1 MPIVPRTLTK
11 SEATQQQAAVIAYK
25 LRRLEREDEKAIL
38 TAKKIREAVPATAK
52 TRVTTGP
59 SVLDRIKET
68 FGLKQVASAQTST
81 GHGTIKLAAI
91 AAAGIIATTISAG
104 SANAQNINGA
114 MGAANMQNGVFTA
127 MNAMTLL
134 SNPYGGGMMKVMGA
148 MSAAQ
153 AAGQIYNGATQ
164 MTGSASPSSP
174 AAPQVTWNTQR
185 QAPNVVSTNQV
196 YGSTPGLSQHMT
208 SSNTTIARLDGM
220 IQNRIGLAY
229 AGQIPKLDPNF
240 SIEIKNLASTDPHRL
255 IDYANSIKERNTAQ
269 IQQLATQNINDPKTG
284 KVIGVLNETTNA
296 IGDAAGQAYAKM
308 LFTSPGEIPRSAYG
322 ALAPAYQSAYNNA
335 VSAGYIRAQQASNT
349 R

>member
-59 SVLDRIKET
+59 SVLERIKET
-68 FGLKQVASAQTST
+68 FGLKQVVSAQTSN
-81 GHGTIKLAAI
+81 GNGTMKLAAI

-104 SANAQNINGA
+104 SANAQSLNGA
-114 MGAANMQNGVFTA
+114 MAMANMQNGVFGA

-153 AAGQIYNGATQ
+153 AAGQIYNGANQ
-164 MTGSASPSSP
+164 MTGSSNPSSP
-174 AAPQVTWNTQR
+174 SAPQVTWNTQR
-185 QAPNVVSTNQV
+185 QAPNVVPTNQV
-196 YGSTPGLSQHMT
+196 YGSTPGLNQYMT
-208 SSNTTIARLDGM
+208 SSNTAIARLDGM
-220 IQNRIGLAY
+220 IQNRLGLAY
-229 AGQIPKLDPNF
+229 AGQTPKTDPNF
-240 SIEIKNLASTDPHRL
+240 ITEIKNLASSDPHRL

-269 IQQLATQNINDPKTG
+269 IQQIATQNINDPKTG
-284 KVIGVLNETTNA
+284 KVVAVLNETTNA
-296 IGDAAGQAYAKM
+296 VGEAAGQAYANI
-308 LFTSPGEIPRSAYG
+308 LFTHPGEIPRSAYG
-322 ALAPAYQSAYNNA
+322 ALPPAYQTAHNNA
-335 VSAGYIRAQQASNT
+335 VAAGYIRTQQASNI